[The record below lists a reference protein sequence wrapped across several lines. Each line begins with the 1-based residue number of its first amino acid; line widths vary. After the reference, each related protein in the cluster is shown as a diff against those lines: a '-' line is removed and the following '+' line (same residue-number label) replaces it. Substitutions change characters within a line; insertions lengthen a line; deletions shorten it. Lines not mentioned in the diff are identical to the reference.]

1 MEMSDFSLLSLND
14 LIIPDLSELPKILQN
29 TNAISECK
37 TIKDLFLY
45 LYSNSNITFEE
56 LQQKLIDFYLQDA
69 TNDLISRH
77 LDAIYDD
84 LHESVIDYINNGF
97 RYSDIDEFN
106 LKALIKFISI
116 PIGNKYLKDIYDRF
130 INV

>member
-1 MEMSDFSLLSLND
+1 MPDFSLLSLND
-14 LIIPDLSELPKILQN
+14 LIIPEVPEMPEIIQN
-29 TNAISECK
+29 STNTISECE
-37 TIKDLFLY
+37 TIKDLF

-56 LQQKLIDFYLQDA
+56 LQQKLIEFYLQDA

-84 LHESVIDYINNGF
+84 LHESVIDYIHHGF

-116 PIGNKYLKDIYDRF
+116 GNEYLKDIYHRF

>member
-1 MEMSDFSLLSLND
+1 MPDFSLLSLND
-14 LIIPDLSELPKILQN
+14 LIIPEVPEMPEIIQN
-29 TNAISECK
+29 STNTISECE

-45 LYSNSNITFEE
+45 LYSNSNSNITFEE
-56 LQQKLIDFYLQDA
+56 LQQKLIEFYLQDA

-84 LHESVIDYINNGF
+84 LHESVIDYIHHGF

-116 PIGNKYLKDIYDRF
+116 GNDYLKDIYKTL

>member
-1 MEMSDFSLLSLND
+1 MIMPDFSLLSLND
-14 LIIPDLSELPKILQN
+14 LIIQEVPEMPEIIQN
-29 TNAISECK
+29 STNTISECE
-37 TIKDLFLY
+37 TIKDLF

-56 LQQKLIDFYLQDA
+56 LQQKLIEFYLQDA

-84 LHESVIDYINNGF
+84 LHESVIDYIHHGF

-106 LKALIKFISI
+106 LKTLIKFISI
-116 PIGNKYLKDIYDRF
+116 GNEYLKDIYHRF
-130 INV
+130 TNV

>member
-1 MEMSDFSLLSLND
+1 MEMPDFSLLSLND
-14 LIIPDLSELPKILQN
+14 LIIPEFPEIPKIIQN
-29 TNAISECK
+29 TNAISECE
-37 TIKDLFLY
+37 TIKDLFIY
-45 LYSNSNITFEE
+45 LYSNITFEE
-56 LQQKLIDFYLQDA
+56 LQQKLIEFYLQDA

-116 PIGNKYLKDIYDRF
+116 PIGNEYLKDIYDRF

>member
-1 MEMSDFSLLSLND
+1 MIMPDFSLLSLND
-14 LIIPDLSELPKILQN
+14 LIIPEVPEMPEIIQN
-29 TNAISECK
+29 STNTISECE
-37 TIKDLFLY
+37 TIKDLF

-56 LQQKLIDFYLQDA
+56 LQQKLIEFYLQDA

-84 LHESVIDYINNGF
+84 LHESVIDYIHHGF

-116 PIGNKYLKDIYDRF
+116 GNDYLKDIYQRF